1 MGLPM
6 DDTRMIQQRRLFVPV
21 LICVLAGAPLA
32 GLRAEDMA
40 MAASDPGR
48 KADTSMMAGMRSMQ
62 RSMDRA
68 PVTGDPD
75 RDFVSMMMPHHQGAI
90 EMAKVELRYGR
101 DPELRRLARDVV
113 AAQQREIAEMDRWA
127 ASHPEPVR

>member
-1 MGLPM
+1 
-6 DDTRMIQQRRLFVPV
+6 MIQQRRLSVPI
-21 LICVLAGAPLA
+21 LLCVLAGIPLA
-32 GLRAEDMA
+32 GLRAEDRTMGPA
-40 MAASDPGR
+40 GAGR

-62 RSMDRA
+62 QSMDRA

-75 RDFVSMMMPHHQGAI
+75 RDFVSMMMPHHRGAI

>member
-1 MGLPM
+1 MGSPM
-6 DDTRMIQQRRLFVPV
+6 DDTRMIQCRLFVPI
-21 LICVLAGAPLA
+21 LLCVLAVVPPA

-40 MAASDPGR
+40 MATPDPGR

-75 RDFVSMMMPHHQGAI
+75 RDFVSMMMPHHRGAI